1 MLRVNSK
8 KVLPGDTF
16 LALKGEENDGH
27 DYIEEAIDKGAACII
42 ASHGEYEVKTITTPD
57 TRTYLS
63 NYLRELHLE
72 KFKKIK
78 IIGII
83 GTYGKTSTGSIL
95 YQMLNNLNSKAAY
108 LGTLGFYINGERKT
122 TKETTPD
129 IYEIYEYINKAMEQ
143 ECENIIIEISS
154 RAIKKRHLEGLRFD
168 IAIYTGM
175 IEQGKTEEEIKDYL
189 NTKIEIFKMID
200 KDGIA
205 IINIDDAYH
214 DYLLLPQ
221 NTNITYGKNDST
233 YKLSSISLNYDK
245 TYIKI
250 NDEDIE
256 IPFIGSPNAYNFL
269 AAYSTVLSMG
279 FEKDDIKKI
288 IEKLSQIDGRYQG
301 IKHEKSLIIIDY
313 AFTPELITG
322 VIKMTNE
329 LKKGKI
335 IILIGAGGDRR
346 KEERPIIG
354 KITTQNADH
363 VIFTTDNPRYEEP
376 EKIISEIVEGAAKDN
391 YEIIVSR
398 KDAIKQGIKSLEEN
412 DILLILGKGDE
423 DSQII
428 GNDLFPFKDIT
439 EVKKYVK

>member
-16 LALKGEENDGH
+16 LALKGKEKDGH
-27 DYIEEAIDKGAACII
+27 DFIEEAIDKGAACII
-42 ASHGEYEVKTITTPD
+42 ASHGEYDVKTIMVPD

-72 KFKKIK
+72 AFKKIK

-95 YQMLNNLNSKAAY
+95 HQMLNKLNSKTAY
-108 LGTLGFYINGERKT
+108 LGTLGFYINEKKEQ

-129 IYEIYEYINKAMEQ
+129 LYEIYEYINRAMEE
-143 ECENIIIEISS
+143 ECENIIIELSS
-154 RAIKKRHLEGLRFD
+154 GAIKKRHLEGLRFD
-168 IAIYTGM
+168 LAIYTGM
-175 IEQGKTEEEIKDYL
+175 ITQGKTEEEIKEYL
-189 NTKIEIFKMID
+189 NTKIETFKMLN

-214 DYLLLPQ
+214 EYFILPQ
-221 NTNITYGKNDST
+221 NTNITYGKNDSN

-245 TYIKI
+245 TYLKI
-250 NDEDIE
+250 NDDNLE
-256 IPFIGSPNAYNFL
+256 IPFIGSPNTYNFL

-279 FEKDDIKKI
+279 FNKNEVISLID
-288 IEKLSQIDGRYQG
+288 KLSQIDGRYQG
-301 IKHEKSLIIIDY
+301 IKHEESLIIIDY
-313 AFTPELITG
+313 AFTPELIDK
-322 VIKMTNE
+322 VIKTTNE
-329 LKKGKI
+329 FKKGKV

-376 EKIISEIVEGAAKDN
+376 ESIIDEMVKGAEKEN
-391 YEIIVSR
+391 YEIIVNR
-398 KDAIKQGIKSLEEN
+398 KEAIKQAVKMLEGN

-428 GNDLFPFKDIT
+428 GNDLFPLKDIT